1 MTKYVKAS
9 DGFINVVSPEGFPK
23 QVTQRSYDV
32 IYKGRGY
39 KLASDVE
46 EAEVNTE
53 DYSTYSES
61 ELKKVKN
68 DDLKA
73 YLEANNISYP
83 QDAIKEDYIN
93 AILGK

>member
-1 MTKYVKAS
+1 MTVYVKAT
-9 DGFINVVSPEGFPK
+9 DGFIDVVNPEGLPK
-23 QVTQRSYDV
+23 RVTQRAFDV

-46 EAEVNTE
+46 KENDYATFSE
-53 DYSTYSES
+53 D

-68 DDLKA
+68 DDLQA
-73 YLEANNISYP
+73 YLDKKEIEYP
-83 QDAIKEDYIN
+83 TESKKQDYID